1 MITAAPQ
8 NTTPTC
14 QPNDQ
19 PNDKVVNFKHGS
31 CLNAEEKV
39 IPAAS
44 EKVVLKHFFSTK
56 TAPEILSARFEKFL
70 SDLWTDKEA
79 HNIDKIIKSS
89 DYLRFFIALK
99 LSASSLND
107 KTSYRSSINKVPA
120 YEKLEYLLFYIL
132 DMLYEAKLMKEGRSD
147 NEVMTKR
154 EVQEIL
160 KLCKENES
168 ELLKIHDL
176 KEILSY
182 SSKDQIEL
190 ILKCENE
197 FRQLVP
203 SANKTSLKCIEY
215 LKDNI
220 GFAVLL
226 DDIAS
231 SSVKRTK
238 LIEMTEGGIGQV
250 IQKNEDFEARFN
262 IYIPEEINGNDKPRK
277 HEKTYNSDVS
287 SFIRQALL
295 HPSGFMRLV
304 IFIVFVFFI
313 MPTAAAVPFRRL
325 QRRSNEN
332 NNEQKPDCSNHIAS
346 GEELNRL
353 CSPECFQK
361 YDSID
366 INSLV
371 PMSQAPNCNGKSVTG
386 TNFFNNSQDPDVG
399 FKLAKGVKLREIA
412 NLSIRYLTIDGSQ
425 SGTQLT
431 EKSTGNDYFRLN
443 VTLGENSHLAQRS
456 SGDQLQSMTIEGR
469 PGTSE
474 FVFDQCE
481 DIGVFFSNR
490 TNAQLC
496 QQTNGSIGLVS
507 SHNSLPEGGSTFG
520 TAMVDRV
527 RVFESSV
534 DGGGLANELTVTG
547 TKTNY
552 IIFSTHNG
560 QLAKKLDVSN
570 ATSVQVKM
578 LSTGSSE
585 PTVYIVGNGEL
596 NVIDTRLYDANQT
609 CPTDPAVQIKGV
621 EASTKCQTE
630 SASSAL
636 DRAKTFC
643 ENIVVGTE
651 QIKRQCARIEELR
664 QNSTNKNNR
673 CITKGGKAYIEMNHI
688 DCISMEIT
696 STQAET
702 TSTQAETTSTQAE
715 TTSTQADTTV
725 ITKSSTEKSSKPGI
739 SVGAGIGIGIG
750 IVAAAAALRTCVKI
764 RKKAQV
770 DQAISA
776 NDNGSLTPT

>member
-14 QPNDQ
+14 QPH
-19 PNDKVVNFKHGS
+19 DKVVNFKHGS

-79 HNIDKIIKSS
+79 HHIEKIIKSS
-89 DYLRFFIALK
+89 EYLRFFIALK
-99 LSASSLND
+99 LLSASSLDD
-107 KTSYRSSINKVPA
+107 KTLYCSGINKVPA
-120 YEKLEYLLFYIL
+120 YEKLEHLLFYIL

-176 KEILSY
+176 KKILSY

-190 ILKCENE
+190 ILECENE

-238 LIEMTEGGIGQV
+238 LIEMTEGEIGQV

-313 MPTAAAVPFRRL
+313 MPTAAAVSFRHL

-332 NNEQKPDCSNHIAS
+332 NNEQKPNCSDLIAS

-353 CSPECFQK
+353 CSSECVQK
-361 YDSID
+361 HSPIH
-366 INSLV
+366 IESLHIESLV
-371 PMSQAPNCNGKSVTG
+371 PMSQAPNCNGKNVID
-386 TNFFNNSQDPDVG
+386 TNFIDHSPDAG

-412 NLSIRYLTIDGSQ
+412 NSQMVGLTIDGSQ
-425 SGTQLT
+425 KGSQLT
-431 EKSTGNDYFRLN
+431 EESSGNGYLKSNIK
-443 VTLGENSHLAQRS
+443 LGGNSHLAQRS
-456 SGDQLQSMTIEGR
+456 SKDVFMETTIEGQF
-469 PGTSE
+469 GTC
-474 FVFDQCE
+474 VFDRCN
-481 DIGVFFSNR
+481 DIYFRIGNI

-496 QQTNGSIGLVS
+496 QHTNGDTIGAYIL
-507 SHNSLPEGGSTFG
+507 HNSLPEGGSTFG
-520 TAMVDRV
+520 TAMVDSV
-527 RVFESSV
+527 QVDESSV
-534 DGGGLANELTVTG
+534 DGGGLANELTVKGKANITL
-547 TKTNY
+547 
-552 IIFSTHNG
+552 STHNG
-560 QLAKKLDVSN
+560 QLAETLDASS
-570 ATSVQVKM
+570 AKFADIKM
-578 LSTGSSE
+578 LSTGDSSGT
-585 PTVYIVGNGEL
+585 TVFIAGNGEL
-596 NVIDTRLYDANQT
+596 RVKDTRLHDANQI
-609 CPTDPAVQIKGV
+609 CPTDTVQIKGV

-636 DRAKTFC
+636 DSAYETFC
-643 ENIVVGTE
+643 TKRESALNLGFELDHKLGSMVLGRTTE
-651 QIKRQCARIEELR
+651 QIKRQCARVEELR
-664 QNSTNKNNR
+664 QDSTNKNNR

-688 DCISMEIT
+688 DCISTEI
-696 STQAET
+696 
-702 TSTQAETTSTQAE
+702 
-715 TTSTQADTTV
+715 TSTQADTT
-725 ITKSSTEKSSKPGI
+725 EKSSKLGRG
-739 SVGAGIGIGIG
+739 VGAGIGSMGIGIG
-750 IVAAAAALRTCVKI
+750 IVAIAGVFAAALDTCVKI
-764 RKKAQV
+764 RRKKAQK
-770 DQAISA
+770 DQQPLCTKQK
-776 NDNGSLTPT
+776 N